1 MLSNKWKPIYVQN
14 SSLIRVGKKFDGGYV
29 ILKKF
34 IKETSL
40 LISFGL
46 SDDWSFEKYFFKTS
60 NCYIESYDHTV
71 TSNFWL
77 KRFISDIWSLL
88 ILKKL
93 RPSKIIDIFK
103 FIDYII
109 FFSKKKI
116 IHIKK
121 KIGKDSKN
129 SISLISV
136 VKKNIKFNKIF
147 LKVDIESSEYLII
160 DEIINFPDKII
171 GFVIEFHELNLYKKK
186 VENFLVKAKK
196 NYSLIHIHGN
206 NYTGLDE
213 DLSPRTVEMTFARND
228 YVNKK
233 NKINNKKYPIRGLD
247 QPCNKNHP
255 DIKIYFK

>member
-1 MLSNKWKPIYVQN
+1 M
-14 SSLIRVGKKFDGGYV
+14 
-29 ILKKF
+29 
-34 IKETSL
+34 
-40 LISFGL
+40 
-46 SDDWSFEKYFFKTS
+46 
-60 NCYIESYDHTV
+60 
-71 TSNFWL
+71 
-77 KRFISDIWSLL
+77 
-88 ILKKL
+88 
-93 RPSKIIDIFK
+93 
-103 FIDYII
+103 
-109 FFSKKKI
+109 
-116 IHIKK
+116 
-121 KIGKDSKN
+121 
-129 SISLISV
+129 
-136 VKKNIKFNKIF
+136 
-147 LKVDIESSEYLII
+147 KVDIESSEYLII